1 MITNKLKINDSK
13 TEFIV
18 FRSPQLKCD
27 LSGLS
32 VNVGESMITQ
42 SSKVRDL
49 GVILDQFLNFDD
61 HITAICRSTHFHIRN
76 IGKIRNLLS
85 YDACSTIIHALIS
98 CRLDYCNSILYNVPK
113 SKTDRLQRIQNQY
126 ARILTKSPRREHITP
141 VLMKLHWLKIQDRII
156 YKMLMLT
163 YKSYYNMAPPYL
175 CELINKKESHVNT
188 HLGTDHHQLIMPP
201 ISKDCSNTF
210 LERSFIYAA
219 PCEWNK
225 LSEHIRTSNFD
236 CFRKSVKTMLFT
248 QQYGC

>member
-1 MITNKLKINDSK
+1 M
-13 TEFIV
+13 
-18 FRSPQLKCD
+18 
-27 LSGLS
+27 
-32 VNVGESMITQ
+32 
-42 SSKVRDL
+42 
-49 GVILDQFLNFDD
+49 
-61 HITAICRSTHFHIRN
+61 
-76 IGKIRNLLS
+76 
-85 YDACSTIIHALIS
+85 
-98 CRLDYCNSILYNVPK
+98 YNVPK
-113 SKTDRLQRIQNQY
+113 SKTDRLQRIQNQC
-126 ARILTKSPRREHITP
+126 ARILTKSSRREHITP

-175 CELINKKESHVNT
+175 CELINKKECHVNT
-188 HLGTDHHQLIMPP
+188 RLGTDHHQLIMPP